1 MTSARLAQLI
11 GKHKLFGDRR
21 ITIEPERVYY
31 AGTTAQQGILSELKI
46 LEQHGR
52 LALIAGQERYQFSAI
67 AVTALSDAT
76 PVVATAAGHVLN
88 TGDQIALAGAN
99 ATLNRR
105 WIVTKVD
112 ADTFSLD
119 DSTAQGTGLTAT
131 AYHSLFAACDIK
143 FIRKLS
149 PNAGRLDPITPE
161 QAEDDRERYGDD
173 DQSTVDEVNKYY
185 VVIDEPLIVGV
196 RGIPSEAILTEVL
209 YYRRALPSEA
219 LSASINP
226 IIPAQYDE
234 LLRRGTLY
242 HLLDQMDEP
251 GLEEMTEN
259 AFLKYEKEKA
269 RVANIVGMSR
279 LVKPSGTGHL
289 KW

>member
-11 GKHKLFGDRR
+11 GKHRLFGDRR

-31 AGTTAQQGILSELKI
+31 AGTTAQAEILSELKI
-46 LEQHGR
+46 LEQYGR

-67 AVTALSDAT
+67 AVTALSNTT

-88 TGDQIALAGAN
+88 TGDQITLAGAN
-99 ATLNRR
+99 AALNRR

-112 ADTFSLD
+112 ADNFSLD
-119 DSTAQGTGLTAT
+119 GSVAAGTGLTGT

-143 FIRKLS
+143 LIRKLS
-149 PNAGRLDPITPE
+149 PNTGRLDPITPE
-161 QAEDDRERYGDD
+161 QAEDDRERYSED

-185 VVIDEPLIVGV
+185 VVTDEPLIVGV
-196 RGIPSEAILTEVL
+196 RGIPSVAIPTEVL
-209 YYRRALPSEA
+209 YYRRPLPSEA
-219 LSASINP
+219 LTALINP
-226 IIPAQYDE
+226 IIPSQYDE

-242 HLLDQMDEP
+242 HLISQMDEP
-251 GLEEMTEN
+251 GVGDALSM
-259 AFLKYEKEKA
+259 ASDKYEEEKR